1 MTAQSVKWWSLVHK
15 WTSLV
20 CTLFLLM
27 LCITGLPLIFHDEID
42 ELFKSEASARE
53 LPGGYSA
60 GSAKPAGRRR
70 QGALSAALPPGAR
83 LGRRSRQRRQRIPL
97 GYARSSPGQRFLKLS
112 FDSRTAELI
121 GEDTQQGGLM
131 SAIRIFHRDMF
142 LGLPGELFLGV
153 MGLLFVIAIVSGIML
168 YAPFMRRLNFGT
180 VRRIGASRVKWL
192 DLHNLIGGVTLIW
205 LLAVGVTGV
214 INTISLPLFSAW
226 RAEVMPELIAP
237 HLGKPPLAKWADV
250 DDVMAAARR
259 GARRQYAGQHH
270 LSDGR
275 TVWDT
280 TALHRLDQG
289 HDADHLAPVHARDA
303 RRRNRAARHRAWLA
317 VVSQGVAGIAPASF
331 RGLRQPAAEDHLG
344 AVRSCRHRRACQ
356 RRLSL
361 ARQAQI
367 ASRHHARAGR
377 AACRS
382 DIRDPSMKRE
392 RHTMDEIFRWPLLL
406 GGSSLSGWR
415 RRCSATM
422 AGTRCPGQHWQFR
435 WPCSAGRH
443 RAGRIFQDH
452 RPDTGALCRAGP
464 IRLIATVNGD
474 DT

>member
-53 LPGGYSA
+53 LPADTPQAPLSRLVDA
-60 GSAKPAGRRR
+60 AKARYPQRYLQVLGWDDDRANVVNVF
-70 QGALSAALPPGAR
+70 LSATPEAP
-83 LGRRSRQRRQRIPL
+83 
-97 GYARSSPGQRFLKLS
+97 PGQRFLKLS

-153 MGLLFVIAIVSGIML
+153 MGLLFVIAIVSGIVL

-259 GARRQYAGQHH
+259 A
-270 LSDGR
+270 LDGN
-275 TVWDT
+275 T
-280 TALHRLDQG
+280 
-289 HDADHLAPVHARDA
+289 
-303 RRRNRAARHRAWLA
+303 
-317 VVSQGVAGIAPASF
+317 PASIIVPTVARF
-331 RGLRQPAAEDHLG
+331 GTPRHFIVWTKGTTPITSRLFTPAMLDAETGQLVTARGLPWYLRALQVSRPLHFGDYGSLPLKIIWALFDLAAIVVLASGVYLWLG
-344 AVRSCRHRRACQ
+344 KRKSPRVPTRAQ
-356 RRLSL
+356 DGPPVVATS
-361 ARQAQI
+361 
-367 ASRHHARAGR
+367 G
-377 AACRS
+377 
-382 DIRDPSMKRE
+382 IRP
-392 RHTMDEIFRWPLLL
+392 
-406 GGSSLSGWR
+406 
-415 RRCSATM
+415 
-422 AGTRCPGQHWQFR
+422 
-435 WPCSAGRH
+435 
-443 RAGRIFQDH
+443 
-452 RPDTGALCRAGP
+452 
-464 IRLIATVNGD
+464 
-474 DT
+474 